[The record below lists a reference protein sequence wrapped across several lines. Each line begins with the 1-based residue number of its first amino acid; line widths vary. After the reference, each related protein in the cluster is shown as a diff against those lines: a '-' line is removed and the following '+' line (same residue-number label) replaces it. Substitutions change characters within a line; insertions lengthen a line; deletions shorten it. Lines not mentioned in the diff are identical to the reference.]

1 MRRRFLTS
9 RLPTSVPDRFV
20 SSVLARLP
28 TAVPVAIAL
37 IAIVASTATAQEA
50 RRRWEMQRQI
60 RLDKFEQILPLA
72 MRNAGIDMW
81 IVAVKEN
88 HREPLWDDL
97 GRGYVTGI
105 GYYVFTD
112 RGDRIERAALGPSGY
127 MVEQSG
133 AYDIFAPASTL
144 ASFVK
149 ERNPKRI
156 GVNMSDE
163 IGPADGLSYA
173 MHQHLVKTLGEP
185 FAARFVSAERLVSE
199 FRSRRVASE
208 FVAFGE
214 AAGIAIQLA
223 ERALSNEVITP
234 GKTTLEDVAWWMQDQ
249 LLARGLGS
257 EFDMPSVY
265 ITGPEGIAAT
275 SNRRIIQP
283 GDVMMIDWGVQ
294 LMNFG
299 TDVKRVAYV
308 LKAGE
313 ITAPQSIQTAFD
325 RAVAVRDVLKKAI
338 KPGLRAD
345 ETMKNMDAALRT
357 AGFGVIEFNK
367 PNADDK
373 TDVVY
378 GFHPVGNTGH
388 DIGPSLTTWQPLQM
402 TFTMHL
408 QHIFA
413 FEYFAYTP
421 IAEWGGKK
429 LRIPIEDD
437 AVLMEHGIQFLHP
450 ANYRLLIIK

>member
-1 MRRRFLTS
+1 MAMTRVLS
-9 RLPTSVPDRFV
+9 CVLLALLSALP
-20 SSVLARLP
+20 
-28 TAVPVAIAL
+28 
-37 IAIVASTATAQEA
+37 ASGQEA

-60 RLDKFEQILPLA
+60 RLDKFDQILPLA
-72 MRNAGIDMW
+72 MRHAGIDMW

-88 HREPLWDDL
+88 HYDPLWEDL
-97 GRGYVTGI
+97 GRGYVSGI

-112 RGDRIERAALGPSGY
+112 RGRDRIERAALGPSGY
-127 MVEQSG
+127 LLEQSG
-133 AYDIFAPASTL
+133 AYDVFAAASTL
-144 ASFVK
+144 QAFVK

-156 GVNMSDE
+156 GVNMSHE
-163 IGPADGLSYA
+163 IGPADGLSYT

-185 FAARFVSAERLVSE
+185 YASRLVSAETLVSE
-199 FRSRRVASE
+199 FRSKRVAAE
-208 FVAFGE
+208 IVAFGE
-214 AAGIAIQLA
+214 AAGVAIQLA

-234 GKTTLEDVAWWMQDQ
+234 GKTTLEQVAWWMQDR
-249 LLARGLGS
+249 LLERGLGS

-265 ITGPEGIAAT
+265 VTGPEGIAAT
-275 SNRRIIQP
+275 SNARIIQP

-308 LKAGE
+308 LKPGE
-313 ITAPQSIQTAFD
+313 LVPPKSIQNAFD
-325 RAVAVRDVLKKAI
+325 RALAVRDVLKKVI
-338 KPGLRAD
+338 KPGVRADATMKAMDDALRA
-345 ETMKNMDAALRT
+345 
-357 AGFGVIEFNK
+357 AGYGVIEFNR

-388 DIGPSLTTWQPLQM
+388 DIGPSLTTWQPLQR

-408 QHIFA
+408 QHMFA

-437 AVLMEHGIQFLHP
+437 AILMEHGIQFLHP
-450 ANYRLLIIK
+450 ANYRLLTVR

>member
-1 MRRRFLTS
+1 MRRSFLAVALFLLF
-9 RLPTSVPDRFV
+9 LP
-20 SSVLARLP
+20 
-28 TAVPVAIAL
+28 IA
-37 IAIVASTATAQEA
+37 ADAQEA

-88 HREPLWDDL
+88 HREPLWEDL

-112 RGDRIERAALGPSGY
+112 RGRERIERAALGPGGY
-127 MVEQSG
+127 MLEQSG
-133 AYDIFAPASTL
+133 AYDMFAPASTL
-144 ASFVK
+144 AAFVK

-163 IGPADGLSYA
+163 IGPADGLSHSMY
-173 MHQHLVKTLGEP
+173 QHLVKTLGDP
-185 FAARFVSAERLVSE
+185 FATRLVSAEKLVSE

-208 FVAFGE
+208 LVAFGE
-214 AAGIAIQLA
+214 AAGIAIQIA
-223 ERALSNEVITP
+223 ERALSNAVITP
-234 GKTTLEDVAWWMQDQ
+234 AKTTLEDVAWWMQDQ
-249 LLARGLGS
+249 LVARGLGS

-275 SNRRIIQP
+275 SNSRIIQP
-283 GDVMMIDWGVQ
+283 GDVLMIDWGVQ

-308 LKAGE
+308 LKPGE
-313 ITAPQSIQTAFD
+313 TVAPKSIQNAFD
-325 RAVAVRDVLKKAI
+325 RALAVRDVLKRAI
-338 KPGLRAD
+338 KPGVRAD
-345 ETMKNMDAALRT
+345 ETMKHMDAALQA
-357 AGFGVIEFNK
+357 AGFGVIEFNR

-388 DIGPSLTTWQPLQM
+388 DIGPSLTTWQPLQT
-402 TFTMHL
+402 TFTLHL
-408 QHIFA
+408 QHMFA

-450 ANYRLLIIK
+450 ANYRLLLVK